1 MELAILSKTTTM
13 TSREI
18 AELTEKDHAHVMRDI
33 RLMLEVLKKDASSFG
48 GIYRDAYGREKPCF
62 LLDAELTLT
71 LVSGYDIT
79 LRHRVVVKL
88 KEMQQELEAQVAPAP
103 APAPQ
108 NSMSAVVQVLADSL
122 SIAELLGVPLHLAQT
137 EAVKETLRLTGRDF
151 SNMLRLAPAQSNIAR
166 LEEALEPTELGK
178 SLGLSA
184 IKLNQILCAAG
195 LQVKALD
202 GWEPTAK
209 GAPYAIRH
217 HWAKGDKSGYNWK
230 WKTSVLELLKDSK

>member
-1 MELAILSKTTTM
+1 MDTLIRTTTSAIM
-13 TSREI
+13 SSREI
-18 AELTEKDHAHVMRDI
+18 AELTGKQHKDVLYDI
-33 RLMLEVLKKDASSFG
+33 RKMLVELGKTSADFSADLP
-48 GIYRDAYGREKPCF
+48 DAYGRPQPAFNLPKRE
-62 LLDAELTLT
+62 TLI
-71 LVSGYDIT
+71 LVSGYSIPMRARIID
-79 LRHRVVVKL
+79 RW
-88 KEMQQELEAQVAPAP
+88 QELEAQVAPAP

>member
-18 AELTEKDHAHVMRDI
+18 AELVGSTHDN
-33 RLMLEVLKKDASSFG
+33 VLKTVRRLISEGVVFGNDTPYTHPQNGQTYTEFKLDFRNTMVVASGYS
-48 GIYRDAYGREKPCF
+48 
-62 LLDAELTLT
+62 AELRARII
-71 LVSGYDIT
+71 D
-79 LRHRVVVKL
+79 RW
-88 KEMQQELEAQVAPAP
+88 QELEAQVAPAP

-108 NSMSAVVQVLADSL
+108 NSVSAVVQVLADSL
-122 SIAELLGVPLHLAQT
+122 SIADLLGVPLHLAQT

-184 IKLNQILCAAG
+184 IKLNQTLCAAG

>member
-1 MELAILSKTTTM
+1 MNMLINTVTSTTM
-13 TSREI
+13 SSREI
-18 AELTEKDHAHVMRDI
+18 AELTGKQHKNVLADI
-33 RLMLEVLKKDASSFG
+33 RLMLEELGIHSADFSAEYKDST
-48 GIYRDAYGREKPCF
+48 GRTLPAFNLPKRETYI
-62 LLDAELTLT
+62 LITGYSAELRARII
-71 LVSGYDIT
+71 D
-79 LRHRVVVKL
+79 RW
-88 KEMQQELEAQVAPAP
+88 QELEAQVAPAP
-103 APAPQ
+103 APTPQ
-108 NSMSAVVQVLADSL
+108 TPMSAVVQVLADSL
-122 SIAELLGVPLHLAQT
+122 SIADLLGVPLHLAQT

-184 IKLNQILCAAG
+184 IKLNQTLCAAG

>member
-1 MELAILSKTTTM
+1 MDTLIHTTTSAIM
-13 TSREI
+13 SSREI
-18 AELTEKDHAHVMRDI
+18 AELTGKQHKDVLYDI
-33 RLMLEVLKKDASSFG
+33 RKMLVELGKTSADFSADLP
-48 GIYRDAYGREKPCF
+48 DAYGRPQPAFNLPKRE
-62 LLDAELTLT
+62 TLI
-71 LVSGYDIT
+71 LVSGYSIPMRARIID
-79 LRHRVVVKL
+79 RW
-88 KEMQQELEAQVAPAP
+88 QELEAQVAPAP

-122 SIAELLGVPLHLAQT
+122 SIADLLGVPLHLAQT

-184 IKLNQILCAAG
+184 IKLNQTLCAAG

>member
-1 MELAILSKTTTM
+1 MDTLIHTTTSAIM
-13 TSREI
+13 SSREI
-18 AELTEKDHAHVMRDI
+18 AELTGKQHKDVLYDI
-33 RLMLEVLKKDASSFG
+33 RKMLVELGKTSADFSADLP
-48 GIYRDAYGREKPCF
+48 DAYGRPQPAFNLPKRE
-62 LLDAELTLT
+62 TLI
-71 LVSGYDIT
+71 LVSGYSIPMRARIID
-79 LRHRVVVKL
+79 RW
-88 KEMQQELEAQVAPAP
+88 QELEAQVAPAP

-122 SIAELLGVPLHLAQT
+122 SIADLLGVPLHLAQT

>member
-1 MELAILSKTTTM
+1 MSELSLIPETMTM

-18 AELTEKDHAHVMRDI
+18 AELTGKQHKDVLYDI
-33 RLMLEVLKKDASSFG
+33 RKMLVELGKTSADFSADLP
-48 GIYRDAYGREKPCF
+48 DAYGRPQPAFNLPKRE
-62 LLDAELTLT
+62 TLI
-71 LVSGYDIT
+71 LVSGYSIPMRARIID
-79 LRHRVVVKL
+79 RW
-88 KEMQQELEAQVAPAP
+88 QELEAQVAP

-122 SIAELLGVPLHLAQT
+122 SIADLLGVPLHLAQT

-184 IKLNQILCAAG
+184 IKLNQTLCAAG

-209 GAPYAIRH
+209 GAPYAIRR

-230 WKTSVLELLKDSK
+230 WKTSVLELLKEPK